1 MELNK
6 EIIEILD
13 SHGFSFDSIEEQ
25 DNEYYIEM
33 NNGTPAGEDWWTT
46 IWFDGT
52 NAGFIDSLEEVVN
65 DFDVN
70 EEVEIWIPGRG
81 QNGVPNSIEV
91 LLEDAKW
98 KLKQLEELLIDLKGV
113 VILWDGLHIMQN
125 SIKIELLIVKKKWIN
140 FGLRKK
146 VKNIQS

>member
-70 EEVEIWIPGRG
+70 EEVEIWIPGEDRMEFRIVLKYCLRM
-81 QNGVPNSIEV
+81 QNGS
-91 LLEDAKW
+91 
-98 KLKQLEELLIDLKGV
+98 
-113 VILWDGLHIMQN
+113 
-125 SIKIELLIVKKKWIN
+125 
-140 FGLRKK
+140 
-146 VKNIQS
+146 